1 MILHS
6 FVTGVHWLSMTLW
19 IIFQKTDF
27 CQTPWEE
34 CIYNC
39 VVGVIYCFC
48 FFNLREG
55 QSRQRALAFYV
66 IIISQNLG
74 CLGLFL
80 TLAGISKP
88 GFVEVAVGVIV
99 GGTVLGM

>member
-1 MILHS
+1 
-6 FVTGVHWLSMTLW
+6 MTLW

-27 CQTPWEE
+27 CQTAWEE

-55 QSRQRALAFYV
+55 QSRQRAFAFYV

-80 TLAGISKP
+80 SVAGISKP
-88 GFVEVAVGVIV
+88 GFVEVAVAVVV

>member
-1 MILHS
+1 
-6 FVTGVHWLSMTLW
+6 MTLW

-55 QSRQRALAFYV
+55 QSRQRAFAFYV
-66 IIISQNLG
+66 IIISQNLV

-80 TLAGISKP
+80 TLAGIPKP
-88 GFVEVAVGVIV
+88 GFVEVAVAVIV